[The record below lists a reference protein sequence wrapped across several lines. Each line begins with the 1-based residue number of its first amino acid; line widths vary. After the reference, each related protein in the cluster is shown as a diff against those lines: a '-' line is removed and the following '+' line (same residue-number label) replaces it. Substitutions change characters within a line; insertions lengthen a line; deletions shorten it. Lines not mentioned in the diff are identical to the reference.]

1 MHKLTASKLCGAAQL
16 IVLLQAGNAGAQTPA
31 EPAATQIDKS
41 IDTVIVTGTAFK
53 RRTFDA
59 AYANSSVSEEQ
70 IERYAP
76 LNTVDLLGK
85 LAGVVSEPSGGESG
99 NNINV
104 RGLPVTNFCDTGPGL
119 GF

>member
-1 MHKLTASKLCGAAQL
+1 MHKPSTSTLYVAVLLAP
-16 IVLLQAGNAGAQTPA
+16 LLQAGMASAQAPT
-31 EPAATQIDKS
+31 EPAATP

-85 LAGVVSEPSGGESG
+85 LSSSLGHHSGG
-99 NNINV
+99 
-104 RGLPVTNFCDTGPGL
+104 
-119 GF
+119 